1 MKIDVRV
8 KYCIIGL
15 FLGVLCTGVVF
26 YLYRCNSSI
35 TQAFFEAKL
44 MSQNVRAGLAFDDSQ
59 TITRLLAT
67 FEVDKSVIFGGVYD
81 TQNNLFASYYRKGMS
96 PEYAGLQQSAKIDY
110 SFRTGYVKV
119 SEPVLLDGERL
130 GTVCIYYEL

>member
-1 MKIDVRV
+1 M
-8 KYCIIGL
+8 
-15 FLGVLCTGVVF
+15 THA
-26 YLYRCNSSI
+26 S
-35 TQAFFEAKL
+35 FEAKL

-59 TITRLLAT
+59 TTTRLLKT

-81 TQNNLFASYYRKGMS
+81 TQNNLFASYYRQGIG

-110 SFRTGYVKV
+110 SFRAGYVKV
-119 SEPVLLDGERL
+119 YEPVLLDGQRL